1 MKFQTDTR
9 PTSVQ
14 DSLDMGKAANVEVEM
29 SVKTLK
35 KSTGLLLTEL
45 TGDKQPVKLDD
56 YIYDNQSEGTFQ
68 GFIDETEA
76 GDVTFKY
83 IESVDLP
90 EGLVKEN
97 PLKWN
102 LETENFIPEV
112 LEDSLPGITKPTY
125 YIGSK
130 YSAFPF
136 HREDGD
142 LRSVSY
148 MIAGKEKVC
157 YRFTFYISINL
168 YFILRS
174 GWGQI

>member
-1 MKFQTDTR
+1 MESHAD
-9 PTSVQ
+9 
-14 DSLDMGKAANVEVEM
+14 VEVEM
-29 SVKTLK
+29 SRKTLK
-35 KSTGLLLTEL
+35 RSRGHLLTKL
-45 TGDKQPVKLDD
+45 TGDKELVKLKD
-56 YIYDNQSEGTFQ
+56 YINENKSEGTFQ
-68 GFIDETEA
+68 GFIEEHEA
-76 GDVTFKY
+76 DDLEFNY